1 MKYSFNG
8 IGAVT
13 ATFGTATGADLEPGT
28 PVKMSSGGTV
38 AACSSGDD
46 FIGAVLGCRGGCAC
60 VQIAGCIE
68 LACSGTAP
76 APGYVKLAADAN
88 GGVCSGEGRERLV
101 LDCSD
106 GIVTIML

>member
-46 FIGAVLGCRGGCAC
+46 FIGAVL
-60 VQIAGCIE
+60 
-68 LACSGTAP
+68 ACSGTAP
-76 APGYVKLAADAN
+76 TPGYVKLTADAN

>member
-1 MKYSFNG
+1 MSVFRAIVCNKIAALYLDGNIG
-8 IGAVT
+8 IHLAQ
-13 ATFGTATGADLEPGT
+13 PGKDT
-28 PVKMSSGGTV
+28 
-38 AACSSGDD
+38 C
-46 FIGAVLGCRGGCAC
+46 GCRGGCAC

-76 APGYVKLAADAN
+76 TPGYVKLTADAN